1 MSTMYGRLWGGN
13 MIIICSTI
21 FFSLA
26 WLSLM
31 GLIAYCFK
39 KHMETPKADSLI
51 DELDLLAEELKG
63 GKKHE

>member
-1 MSTMYGRLWGGN
+1 MYKRLRGGHV
-13 MIIICSTI
+13 IITCLTI

-39 KHMETPKADSLI
+39 KHMEAPKADSLI
-51 DELDLLAEELKG
+51 EELDLLAEELKG
-63 GKKHE
+63 GNNERK

>member
-1 MSTMYGRLWGGN
+1 
-13 MIIICSTI
+13 MIITCLTI

-39 KHMETPKADSLI
+39 KHMEAPKADSLI
-51 DELDLLAEELKG
+51 EELDLLAEELKG
-63 GKKHE
+63 GNNERK